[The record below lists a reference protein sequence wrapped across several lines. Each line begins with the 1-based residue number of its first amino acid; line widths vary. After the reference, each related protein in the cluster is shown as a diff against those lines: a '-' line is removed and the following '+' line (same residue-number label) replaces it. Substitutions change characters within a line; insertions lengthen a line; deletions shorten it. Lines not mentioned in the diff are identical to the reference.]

1 MEVAGMEQKG
11 MENKMK
17 TGFIIEGT
25 IKLRNERA
33 DGSIVE
39 TVQKNL
45 VVRWGLEQ
53 VASLLAGN
61 SMPAGMITHLA
72 LGDNNTPP
80 IDGDT
85 HLGNELTR
93 AAATITQLSGAESN
107 KIEYRVVYAT
117 GAVAGTF
124 KEAGLFD
131 ADTIGNMFNRS
142 VFADFPVS
150 VADTLTIIWIVE
162 VKNV

>member
-1 MEVAGMEQKG
+1 
-11 MENKMK
+11 MK

-39 TVQKNL
+39 VIQKNL

-61 SMPAGMITHLA
+61 AMPANMITHLA
-72 LGDNNTPP
+72 MGDDNTAPA
-80 IDGDT
+80 DADT
-85 HLGNELTR
+85 TLGNELNR
-93 AAATITQLSGAESN
+93 SAVTITQLTGAESN
-107 KIEYRVVYAT
+107 KIEYRVVHAT
-117 GAVAGTF
+117 GAIVGVF

-131 ADTIGNMFNRS
+131 ADSAGNMFNRA
-142 VFADFPVS
+142 VFADFPVNA
-150 VADTLTIIWIVE
+150 ADTLTVIWIVE